1 MSKLLK
7 ISLPIAICFSVLVN
21 SAEIKSQNTDYEKGL
36 NITTQLYLLKKEISS
51 NILLGLVPKNDS
63 ELHKCK

>member
-1 MSKLLK
+1 
-7 ISLPIAICFSVLVN
+7 VN
-21 SAEIKSQNTDYEKGL
+21 SAEIKAQNTDYEKGL
-36 NITTQLYLLKKEISS
+36 NITIQLYLLKKEISS